1 MAGGGRRTGEA
12 AMEEWAAD
20 EAERQKR
27 VAAIQKKRTDMHRRH
42 LQRFMPELGE
52 LEVGSS

>member
-1 MAGGGRRTGEA
+1 
-12 AMEEWAAD
+12 MEEWAAD